1 MFSYKH
7 KQWFFS
13 VLSKKTYKLLS
24 AIHFTSDDI
33 LQIIIKIDPNK
44 AHGHDMVI
52 IRMIKI
58 CDASICKP
66 LKLIFRS
73 CFQNGKFP
81 TEWKKANMVPAHRKE
96 DRQNLKSYRS
106 ISLLSVDGKIF
117 ERILYNNM
125 YEFFKENNLISPYQ
139 SGFKPGNSCNN
150 QLLSITH
157 EIGKSFY
164 DGLEVWGIFSD
175 ILKAFDKV
183 WHKGL

>member
-1 MFSYKH
+1 
-7 KQWFFS
+7 
-13 VLSKKTYKLLS
+13 
-24 AIHFTSDDI
+24 
-33 LQIIIKIDPNK
+33 
-44 AHGHDMVI
+44 MVMI
-52 IRMIKI
+52 MVSIRMIKI
-58 CDASICKP
+58 RDVSICKP
-66 LKLIFRS
+66 LILIFRS

-106 ISLLSVDGKIF
+106 ISLLPVDGKIF

-125 YEFFKENNLISPYQ
+125 YESFKENNLISPNQ

-164 DGLEVWGIFSD
+164 DGLED
-175 ILKAFDKV
+175 
-183 WHKGL
+183 